1 MDTIRRWLSDIG
13 GLDPGIQEKLAT
25 SLVIA
30 GLFWLVRLFLVR
42 LVNRS
47 ASDSITKYRLR
58 QVATYITTGLATLLV
73 FVVWLP
79 AFGSI
84 GVVLGVASAGFAIAL
99 RDPIANV
106 AGWAF
111 IVWRRPFQVGDRIE
125 VGGHAGDVVDLRIFQ
140 FTLLEIGNWVD
151 ADQSTGRL
159 VHLPNS
165 LALSTSLANYTR
177 SFAYIWDEIPVV
189 ITFESD
195 WEKCK
200 PLLQEIVVRHSQHL
214 SAEAEKG
221 IREAS
226 QRFMIFYNHLTPIV
240 YTDVVDIGVRL
251 TLRYLV
257 EPRRR
262 RTVRQEMW
270 EDILRAF
277 AAAPDIDL
285 AYPTTRFYTLG
296 EGASPPPGGTPP

>member
-1 MDTIRRWLSDIG
+1 METIRRWLTDIG
-13 GLDPGIQEKLAT
+13 GLDPDIQEKLVT
-25 SLVIA
+25 SFVIA
-30 GLFWLVRLFLVR
+30 VLFWLVRLLLVR

-47 ASDSITKYRLR
+47 ASDSIAKYRLR
-58 QVATYITTGLATLLV
+58 QAATYITTSFAILLI

-79 AFGSI
+79 AFGSV
-84 GVVLGVASAGFAIAL
+84 GVVLGVASAGLAIAL
-99 RDPIANV
+99 KDPIANV

-111 IVWRRPFQVGDRIE
+111 IVWRRPFQVGDRIQ
-125 VGGHAGDVVDLRIFQ
+125 VDGHAGDVVDLRIFQ

-200 PLLQEIVVRHSQHL
+200 PLLLGIVERHSQHL
-214 SAEAEKG
+214 SAEVEKS

-270 EDILRAF
+270 EDILRSF
-277 AAAPDIDL
+277 AAEPDIDL

-296 EGASPPPGGTPP
+296 ERASPPPAGPQA